1 MSDLFSGVG
10 ALRGALDF
18 HVERHNVLASNLAN
32 AETPGF
38 QPMELVRES
47 PRAEFQKLALEATSA
62 GHFGTAPQEGVASFE
77 SKPDTSSAPGAN
89 GNAVNLEHEMS
100 KLAANDIRYDGAVKI
115 VSSKLAMLRYAA
127 NDGNG

>member
-1 MSDLFSGVG
+1 MSDLFNGVG

-47 PRAEFQKLALEATSA
+47 PKAEFRPLALEATSA
-62 GHFGTAPQEGVASFE
+62 GHFGTKPAEGAQGFE
-77 SKPDTSSAPGAN
+77 TKPDTANTPGAN

-100 KLAANDIRYDGAVKI
+100 KLAANDIRYDGAVKL
-115 VSSKLAMLRYAA
+115 VSTKLAMLRYAS